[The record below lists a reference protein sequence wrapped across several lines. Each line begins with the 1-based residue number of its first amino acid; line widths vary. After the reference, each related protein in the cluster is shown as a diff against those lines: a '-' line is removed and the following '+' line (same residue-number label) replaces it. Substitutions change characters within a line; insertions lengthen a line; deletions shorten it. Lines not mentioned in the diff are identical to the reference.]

1 MSAICKIEELPL
13 QPILSARVVTPV
25 EELPQHLGRIYGALF
40 QYLEELGEPPAG
52 EPFAAYYNLDMKA
65 LDVEAG
71 VAVRRALPPRG
82 ELQPG
87 EIPAGQFVSTEFT
100 GPYDAMGPAYEALTA
115 FAKAQG
121 LEPAGAAYEF
131 YLNDPSQEPHEEPRT
146 RIMFPVH

>member
-1 MSAICKIEELPL
+1 MSTICEIEELPL
-13 QPILSARVVTPV
+13 QPVLSARVRTPV

-40 QYLEELGEPPAG
+40 QYLAELGESPAG

-71 VAVRRALPPRG
+71 VAVKRSLPAKG

-87 EIPAGQFVSTEFT
+87 IIPAGRFVSTEFT

-115 FAKAQG
+115 FAEAQG
-121 LEPAGAAYEF
+121 VEPSGVAYEF
-131 YLNDPSQEPHEEPRT
+131 YLNDPSQEPHEAPRT
-146 RIMFPVH
+146 RIMFPVR